1 MKRTLDTLV
10 ISDIHLGTVGC
21 HADELLKYLRSVDV
35 QRLILNGDI
44 FDFWNFRKYY
54 WPAEHMAV
62 IKQFLRMAG
71 SGTQIYYLTG
81 NHDEKLRHLT
91 PMQLG
96 PIQILDKLILRIGGE
111 TCWFFHGDIFDIT
124 MRQSKWLAKL
134 GGHGYDLLI
143 IINRLV
149 NKMLELSG
157 RERISLSRH
166 IKNSVKKAVQF
177 VDDFEQTAME
187 LAIHEG
193 YDRVFCGHIHQPTIR
208 AFHQGEDTS
217 IYMNSGDWVEHLS
230 ALEYDGE
237 AWSIYR
243 FEKQSVTD
251 TRPMAE
257 QEHLIGAPGE
267 GFQLMLDQML
277 ERVGIDR

>member
-10 ISDIHLGTVGC
+10 ISDVHLGTVGC
-21 HADELLKYLRSVDV
+21 HAQELLKYLRTLEV
-35 QRLILNGDI
+35 QRIILNGDI

-62 IKQFLRMAG
+62 IKQLLSMAG
-71 SGTQIYYLTG
+71 SGTQVYYLTG

-96 PIQILDKLILRIGGE
+96 PIQILDKLILRIGDD

-149 NKMLELSG
+149 NKALELTG
-157 RERISLSRH
+157 RERISLSRYL
-166 IKNSVKKAVQF
+166 KNSVKKAVQF
-177 VDDFEQTAME
+177 VDDFEQTAIE

-193 YDRVFCGHIHQPTIR
+193 YDRVFCGHIHKPAIR
-208 AFHQGEDTS
+208 KHAHDEGTT

-237 AWSIYR
+237 TWSIYR
-243 FEKQSVTD
+243 FEEHTLTEPVQQ
-251 TRPMAE
+251 PYQA
-257 QEHLIGAPGE
+257 HLIGASDQD
-267 GFQLMLDQML
+267 FHLMLDDML
-277 ERVGIDR
+277 QRAGIDR